1 MRKFLILV
9 FFGFLFAFP
18 ITTNAASVSVA
29 GTTAT
34 GVVGGNITVRVTL
47 SEASGLGSW
56 EYSLTYDTNK
66 LQLLS
71 GSTHV
76 VGYVEGAGETSRTY
90 TYSFRVKDTGTTTI
104 SVINTSIADWNEN
117 VTSPTDSTT
126 IELVNNE
133 TATEKYSTNN
143 NLESLEIEGHSL
155 DPSFSSDV
163 TNYKVELESDVTK
176 IKINASPSDSKAKVS
191 GTGEFDVHSGNNSF
205 NIIVTAESG
214 ATKTY
219 TIDVNVKEPNPI
231 EVKVDDISYT
241 VVRNKEELND
251 LVKGYMVETTVHIND
266 EDVLAYHIDSLDL
279 TLVALK
285 DEEGDINF
293 YIYDDGKYEPYYYLS
308 DGTIDIHIIDNAKEM
323 PKNYKLFE
331 QELNGLTY
339 NVYKL
344 DKNSQFFLVYGEN
357 IETGDKNIYRYDLKD
372 NTIQRYDSDELS
384 KIEEENQVKQWI
396 MLGMLGLIVIL
407 LIILLV
413 LLHNKSKKK
422 KQVKQ
427 DKRKIKEEQ
436 KEFLK

>member
-205 NIIVTAESG
+205 NIVVTAESG

-285 DEEGDINF
+285 DEEGDTNF

>member
-1 MRKFLILV
+1 MRKFLILF

-205 NIIVTAESG
+205 NIVVTAESG

-331 QELNGLTY
+331 QELNGLIY

>member
-205 NIIVTAESG
+205 NIVVTAESG

-372 NTIQRYDSDELS
+372 NTIQRYDSDEFS

-436 KEFLK
+436 KEFLQ

>member
-205 NIIVTAESG
+205 NIVVTAESG

-323 PKNYKLFE
+323 PENYKLFE

>member
-205 NIIVTAESG
+205 NIVVTAESG

>member
-1 MRKFLILV
+1 MQR
-9 FFGFLFAFP
+9 
-18 ITTNAASVSVA
+18 
-29 GTTAT
+29 
-34 GVVGGNITVRVTL
+34 
-47 SEASGLGSW
+47 
-56 EYSLTYDTNK
+56 
-66 LQLLS
+66 
-71 GSTHV
+71 
-76 VGYVEGAGETSRTY
+76 
-90 TYSFRVKDTGTTTI
+90 
-104 SVINTSIADWNEN
+104 
-117 VTSPTDSTT
+117 
-126 IELVNNE
+126 
-133 TATEKYSTNN
+133 YSTNN

-205 NIIVTAESG
+205 NIVVTAESG

-372 NTIQRYDSDELS
+372 NTIQRYDSDEFS

-436 KEFLK
+436 KEFLQ

>member
-323 PKNYKLFE
+323 PENYKLFE